1 MTEKEVPSVDLDRFE
16 RLVERLEQ
24 AGSAIADSEDRLGR
38 ALQAMRE
45 RDRAAAFDA
54 WRRGQ

>member
-1 MTEKEVPSVDLDRFE
+1 MDQEGTSPIDLE
-16 RLVERLEQ
+16 RLQQLAERLEQ
-24 AGSAIADSEDRLGR
+24 AAAAITSSEARLTR
-38 ALQAMRE
+38 VMEAMRE